1 MAVIDG
7 KIVVDGEVVGT
18 VREYEDAP
26 RRYVLGGND

>member
-18 VREYEDAP
+18 VQEYEDAP